1 MPGSPGDSQASISWL
16 PAHPWPAPQAQ
27 GRPALIHV
35 RGLVHT
41 YHAGTPEA
49 VAALRGV
56 DLDVHAGECVA
67 VVGGNG
73 SGKST
78 LAKHLNALLLP
89 TEGRV
94 IVDGFDTADPD
105 ATWEIRRRVGMIFE
119 HPDDQLVAAVVEE
132 DVAFGPE
139 NLGLP
144 PAEIRSRVAASLHT
158 VGLEA
163 LRRRAP
169 HLLSGGQK
177 QRVAIAGVLA
187 MAPKC
192 LVLDEATSMLD
203 PEGQHEVM
211 EVALRLCR
219 SDGLALVLITHA
231 MEEAALADRVVVLA
245 EGRVAL
251 EGSPAEVFAN
261 EDALRGLRLEPP
273 EIVRLR
279 RGLAR
284 DGVPLDAGVL
294 TVDQLVRALTALS
307 GGGEA

>member
-1 MPGSPGDSQASISWL
+1 VPETE
-16 PAHPWPAPQAQ
+16 
-27 GRPALIHV
+27 ALIRV

-49 VAALRGV
+49 VPAVRGV
-56 DLDVHAGECVA
+56 DLDIRAGECVA

-78 LAKHLNALLLP
+78 LAKHLNALLVP
-89 TEGRV
+89 TDGEV
-94 IVDGFDTADPD
+94 FVDGFDTRDPE
-105 ATWEIRRRVGMIFE
+105 AVWEIRRRVGMIFE

-139 NLGLP
+139 NLGIP
-144 PAEIRSRVAASLHT
+144 PAEIRTRVAASLRA
-158 VGLEA
+158 VGLEP
-163 LRRRAP
+163 LRRRPP

-187 MAPKC
+187 MAPRC

-203 PEGQHEVM
+203 PVGQREVM

-219 SDGLALVLITHA
+219 ADGLALVLITHA

-245 EGRVAL
+245 EGRVAM
-251 EGSPAEVFAN
+251 EGPPAEVFAD
-261 EDALRGLRLEPP
+261 DAALGRLRLEPP

-279 RGLAR
+279 AGLAR
-284 DGVPLDAGVL
+284 DGVPLARDVL
-294 TVDQLVRALTALS
+294 TADQLVAALAAL
-307 GGGEA
+307 GREQP

>member
-1 MPGSPGDSQASISWL
+1 MPGAPGGS
-16 PAHPWPAPQAQ
+16 
-27 GRPALIHV
+27 LIQV
-35 RGLVHT
+35 RGLAHT
-41 YHAGTPEA
+41 YHVGTPEA
-49 VAALRGV
+49 VPALLGV
-56 DLDVHAGECVA
+56 DLDVRAGECVA
-67 VVGGNG
+67 LVGGNG

-89 TEGRV
+89 TEGHV
-94 IVDGFDTADPD
+94 VVDGFDTADPE
-105 ATWEIRRRVGMIFE
+105 AVWEIRRRVGMIFE

-144 PAEIRSRVAASLHT
+144 PAEIRARVDAALHA
-158 VGLEA
+158 VGLQA

-203 PEGQHEVM
+203 PEGQREVM

-219 SDGLALVLITHA
+219 GDGLALVLITHA

-251 EGSPAEVFAN
+251 EGPPAEVFAK

-279 RGLAR
+279 HALAR
-284 DGVPLDAGVL
+284 GGVPLDAGVL
-294 TVDQLVRALTALS
+294 TVDQLVASLTALA
-307 GGGEA
+307 GRGP

>member
-1 MPGSPGDSQASISWL
+1 V
-16 PAHPWPAPQAQ
+16 
-27 GRPALIHV
+27 PALIQV
-35 RGLVHT
+35 RGLAHT

-49 VAALRGV
+49 VPALLGV
-56 DLDVHAGECVA
+56 DFDVRAGECVA
-67 VVGGNG
+67 LVGGNG

-89 TEGRV
+89 TDGHV
-94 IVDGFDTADPD
+94 LVDGLDTRDAD
-105 ATWEIRRRVGMIFE
+105 AVWEIRRRVGMIFE
-119 HPDDQLVAAVVEE
+119 HPDDQLIAAVVEE

-144 PAEIRSRVAASLHT
+144 PAEIRTRVSAALRA

-203 PEGQHEVM
+203 PEGQREVM
-211 EVALRLCR
+211 DLVLRLCR
-219 SDGLALVLITHA
+219 GEGLALILVTHA

-245 EGRVAL
+245 GGRVAL
-251 EGSPAEVFAN
+251 EGTPAEVFAD
-261 EDALRGLRLEPP
+261 EEILRTLRLEPP

-279 RGLAR
+279 HALAR
-284 DGVPLDAGVL
+284 DGVPLGGDIL
-294 TVDQLVRALTALS
+294 TVDQLVASLTAVA
-307 GGGEA
+307 GGGQP

>member
-1 MPGSPGDSQASISWL
+1 MPGTPGN
-16 PAHPWPAPQAQ
+16 PQQ
-27 GRPALIHV
+27 ALIQV
-35 RGLVHT
+35 RGLTHT

-49 VAALRGV
+49 VPAVAGV
-56 DLDVHAGECVA
+56 DLDVHAGECLA
-67 VVGGNG
+67 LVGGNG

-89 TEGRV
+89 AEGRV
-94 IVDGFDTADPD
+94 VVDGFDTADPE
-105 ATWEIRRRVGMIFE
+105 AVWEVRRRVGMIFE

-144 PAEIRSRVAASLHT
+144 PAEIRARVSAALQT
-158 VGLEA
+158 VGLEP

-203 PEGQHEVM
+203 PEGQREVM
-211 EVALRLCR
+211 EVAFRLCR
-219 SDGLALVLITHA
+219 GDGLALVLITHA
-231 MEEAALADRVVVLA
+231 MEEAALADRVVVMA
-245 EGRVAL
+245 GGRIAL
-251 EGSPAEVFAN
+251 EGTPAEVFDN
-261 EDALRGLRLEPP
+261 EEALRGLRLEPP
-273 EIVRLR
+273 EVVRLR

-284 DGVPLDAGVL
+284 DGVPVGADVVTL
-294 TVDQLVRALTALS
+294 DQLVASLTALAGRGVS
-307 GGGEA
+307 

>member
-1 MPGSPGDSQASISWL
+1 MTSG
-16 PAHPWPAPQAQ
+16 PAA
-27 GRPALIHV
+27 GRPALIQV
-35 RGLVHT
+35 RGLMHT

-49 VAALRGV
+49 VPAVCGI
-56 DLDVHAGECVA
+56 DLDVHAGECLA
-67 VVGGNG
+67 LVGGNG

-94 IVDGFDTADPD
+94 VVDGFDTADPE
-105 ATWEIRRRVGMIFE
+105 AVWEVRRRVGMIFE

-144 PAEIRSRVAASLHT
+144 PAEIRARVSAALHA
-158 VGLEA
+158 VGLEP

-187 MAPKC
+187 MSPKC

-203 PEGQHEVM
+203 PEGQREVM

-231 MEEAALADRVVVLA
+231 MEEAALADRVVVMA
-245 EGRVAL
+245 GGRVAL
-251 EGSPAEVFAN
+251 AGPPAEVFAA
-261 EDALRGLRLEPP
+261 EGVLRGLRLEPP

-284 DGVPLDAGVL
+284 DGVPLGADVVTL
-294 TVDQLVRALTALS
+294 DQLVSSLTALAGRGAS
-307 GGGEA
+307 

>member
-1 MPGSPGDSQASISWL
+1 MPGTPGN
-16 PAHPWPAPQAQ
+16 PQA
-27 GRPALIHV
+27 LIQV
-35 RGLVHT
+35 RGLAHT
-41 YHAGTPEA
+41 YRAGTPEA
-49 VAALRGV
+49 VPAVSGV
-56 DLDVHAGECVA
+56 DLDVHAGECLA
-67 VVGGNG
+67 LVGGNG

-94 IVDGFDTADPD
+94 VVDGFDTADPE
-105 ATWEIRRRVGMIFE
+105 AVWEVRRRVGMIFE

-144 PAEIRSRVAASLHT
+144 PAEIRARVSAALHA
-158 VGLEA
+158 VGLEP
-163 LRRRAP
+163 LSRRAP

-203 PEGQHEVM
+203 PEGQREVM

-231 MEEAALADRVVVLA
+231 MEEAALADRVVVMA
-245 EGRVAL
+245 GGRVAL
-251 EGSPAEVFAN
+251 EGPPAEVFNN
-261 EDALRGLRLEPP
+261 EETLRGLRLEPP
-273 EIVRLR
+273 EVVRLR
-279 RGLAR
+279 RGLAG
-284 DGVPLDAGVL
+284 DGVPVGADVVTL
-294 TVDQLVRALTALS
+294 DQLVTSLTALAGRGVS
-307 GGGEA
+307 

>member
-1 MPGSPGDSQASISWL
+1 VPGAPGESQA
-16 PAHPWPAPQAQ
+16 
-27 GRPALIHV
+27 LIQV
-35 RGLVHT
+35 RGLAHT

-49 VAALRGV
+49 VPALLGV
-56 DLDVHAGECVA
+56 DLDVRAGECVA
-67 VVGGNG
+67 LVGGNG

-89 TEGRV
+89 GEGHV
-94 IVDGFDTADPD
+94 VVDGFDTADPD
-105 ATWEIRRRVGMIFE
+105 AVWEIRRRVGMIFE

-144 PAEIRSRVAASLHT
+144 PAEIRARVDAALRA
-158 VGLEA
+158 VGLQA

-203 PEGQHEVM
+203 PEGQREVM

-245 EGRVAL
+245 GGRVAL
-251 EGSPAEVFAN
+251 QGPPAEVFAD
-261 EDALRGLRLEPP
+261 EDALRRLRLEPP

-279 RGLAR
+279 HGLAR

-294 TVDQLVRALTALS
+294 TVDQLVASLTALAE
-307 GGGEA
+307 GGRS